1 FRRPFE
7 RDDRRLGDLVGRLGP
22 DRPLMLCVE
31 VDGELR
37 GGVLATGDELVGVRA
52 IGIDLELRGLGV
64 GRRLLEAVEVEA
76 LVRGA
81 REIVLGAAVEAR
93 GFYTRLGYTGKHAM
107 RLKQLPLPGR
117 VREHRTAKLA
127 AAVGD
132 LEAGVVV
139 GTV

>member
-1 FRRPFE
+1 
-7 RDDRRLGDLVGRLGP
+7 
-22 DRPLMLCVE
+22 M
-31 VDGELR
+31 
-37 GGVLATGDELVGVRA
+37 
-52 IGIDLELRGLGV
+52 
-64 GRRLLEAVEVEA
+64 GRRLLEAIEVEA